1 MEKVLQ
7 AYITQK
13 YGITQTVATSRPDPK
28 FGDSATNVALQLAKP
43 TGKNPRV
50 IAEEL
55 AQHLRETGNYSE
67 VSIAGPGFIN
77 IRLSDDTL
85 WKQAQARNLID
96 WSGQS
101 LVFEYSCPNAF
112 KELHTGHLYQTIF
125 GDNMARLLERTGVDM
140 HRTSFGGDVGLHV
153 AKSMH
158 GIIAFLGGEHP
169 QKLQE
174 VSSDAMER
182 AAWVSARYVE
192 GARAYEDSE
201 DDKQAIIELN
211 KKVYQLHKS
220 GDQDSDFAQLYYTV
234 RQWSFEY
241 FDAFYDAVQVRR
253 IPRYYPE
260 SETVAPGMAVV
271 DAQLARGV
279 LEQSD
284 GAIVF
289 KGDETKHL
297 HTRVFVNSAGLPTYE
312 TKDTGVIALEK
323 QEYDFDKRILITG
336 NDQKEYMRVVFA
348 ANEQFDPE
356 LQGKMTH
363 ITNGTVK
370 FADGKKMSSRLGN
383 VARGIDVVTAVRQ
396 RVTELVDN
404 TDVIEDVTMGA
415 IKYAF
420 CRYKLGGDIAFNIDE
435 TVSLQGN
442 SGPYL
447 QYAHARVSAII
458 AKSDQTPQYAGILDQ
473 HERELVVKLGEYTD
487 ILNDA
492 INELSLHGLCGY
504 LYELAQTFNRF
515 YEHAQIVG
523 HEREAHR
530 LAIAH
535 QYRHVLADGLEL
547 LGIAAIEKM

>member
-1 MEKVLQ
+1 MKKVLQ
-7 AYITQK
+7 AYITQE
-13 YGITQTVATSRPDPK
+13 YGIEQTVAISRPDPK

-55 AQHLRETGNYSE
+55 AQHLRETGEYSE

-85 WKQAQARNLID
+85 WKQAQARDLID

-192 GARAYEDSE
+192 GARAYEDSD

-220 GDQDSDFAQLYYTV
+220 GDKDSDFAQLYYTV

-271 DAQLARGV
+271 DAQLASGM

-396 RVTELVDN
+396 RVAELVDN

-458 AKSDQTPQYAGILDQ
+458 AKSDQTPQYAGTLDQ
-473 HERELVVKLGEYTD
+473 YERELVAKLGEYTD

-530 LAIAH
+530 LAIVH
-535 QYRHVLADGLEL
+535 QYRRVLADGLEI
-547 LGIAAIEKM
+547 LGITAIEKM